1 MAKYHVMLNRDV
13 VTTIGHLVVM
23 GLVEGQKTVI
33 APPTSFVQTAGAR
46 VFRTLKAAKAFIN
59 AQRADHGHDVCS
71 DVYLDIDC
79 LC

>member
-13 VTTIGHLVVM
+13 VTTIGHLVIPGIVD
-23 GLVEGQKTVI
+23 GKETVI
-33 APPTSFVQTAGAR
+33 APPTSFIQTAGAR
-46 VFRTLKAAKAFIN
+46 VFKTIKAAKGFIA
-59 AQRADHGHDVCS
+59 AQRASHGQDVCS